1 MSESSAS
8 LRPGEWNAMQRRVFF
23 VVGAGFLILLGAAIA
38 LAAFDRGRRDTL
50 DQFTFVTAS
59 PEYFIAGPALKRGS
73 EVGALRKSP
82 LYVWSLQPIPSS
94 DRQLM
99 PVGRLDDTGI
109 LLYQMRSEENRL
121 REDGTSQYF
130 VSISPGRFLELT
142 DFPPSN

>member
-8 LRPGEWNAMQRRVFF
+8 LRPGEWNAMQRRLFLM
-23 VVGAGFLILLGAAIA
+23 VGAGFLVLLGALIA
-38 LAAFDRGRRDTL
+38 LAVFDRGRRDTL
-50 DQFTFVTAS
+50 DQATFVAAR
-59 PEYFIAGPALKRGS
+59 PEYFIAGPALKRGTEIGS
-73 EVGALRKSP
+73 LRKSP
-82 LYVWSLQPIPSS
+82 LYVWALQPVPSS

-99 PVGRLDDTGI
+99 PVGRLDETNI
-109 LLYQMRSEENRL
+109 LLYQMRAEEKRL